1 MAGNAKAYIK
11 FTQCEYPHIIQ
22 KADENRPHKKDG
34 EIRVW
39 MQTVEYFDI
48 FDSVFHYRYDCVT
61 VSVLCGGDCYFAS
74 FVRGAVFD
82 FLVGKTVLM

>member
-1 MAGNAKAYIK
+1 
-11 FTQCEYPHIIQ
+11 
-22 KADENRPHKKDG
+22 
-34 EIRVW
+34 

>member
-48 FDSVFHYRYDCVT
+48 FDSVFHYRYD
-61 VSVLCGGDCYFAS
+61 SVAVFIMRGGNCNFTS
-74 FVRGAVFD
+74 FVCCSVFD
-82 FLVGKTVLM
+82 FLV